1 MNSFWLFLYSI
12 KGRDLVFGD
21 DGDDDDD
28 DDDDDEFF
36 CSMVNRRKALALF
49 PAKTIVR
56 DPHHGESPARNDQ
69 VLNMRRTWV
78 QTYLNEVVQ

>member
-28 DDDDDEFF
+28 DDEFF

-49 PAKTIVR
+49 PAETIVR

-69 VLNMRRTWV
+69 VLNMRRT
-78 QTYLNEVVQ
+78 

>member
-28 DDDDDEFF
+28 DDDEFL
-36 CSMVNRRKALALF
+36 CSMVNRRKVLALF
-49 PAKTIVR
+49 PAETIVR

-69 VLNMRRTWV
+69 VLNMRRT
-78 QTYLNEVVQ
+78 

>member
-28 DDDDDEFF
+28 DDDEFF

-49 PAKTIVR
+49 PAETIVR

-69 VLNMRRTWV
+69 VLKMRRT
-78 QTYLNEVVQ
+78 

>member
-28 DDDDDEFF
+28 DDEFF

-49 PAKTIVR
+49 PAETIVR

-69 VLNMRRTWV
+69 VLKMRRTWV